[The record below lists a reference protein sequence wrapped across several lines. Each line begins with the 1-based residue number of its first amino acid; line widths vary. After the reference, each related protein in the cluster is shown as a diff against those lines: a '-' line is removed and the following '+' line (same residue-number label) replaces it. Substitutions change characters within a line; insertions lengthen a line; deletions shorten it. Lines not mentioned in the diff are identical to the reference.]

1 MSAQDARAQALEL
14 WRSGFARHRRGDLR
28 AAVELYQRAIEIDPN
43 FGNPYNDI
51 GVYLIEKG
59 ALDDAVPWLER
70 AKRAPRY
77 EPRHFPYLN
86 LGRVYMAKGDLS
98 QALREFSE
106 ALEMHPNDGP
116 GARME
121 RDVGERFLGDAEA
134 RRLDVGSR
142 ASGGRTEKSTRLPV
156 RCARPRPASPPP
168 WSGRSCAPLSGS
180 SGWRQGPGRSGHAAP
195 ARATGVPSPELPGGR
210 GDDPARSLDHFHPLH
225 HPLGRAR

>member
-28 AAVELYQRAIEIDPN
+28 AAVELYQRSIETCPTAEAHTFLGWAYAHAGHVDRAIAECKRAIEVDPN

-86 LGRVYMAKGDLS
+86 LGRLYAAKGMVL
-98 QALREFSE
+98 QAIREFE
-106 ALEMHPNDGP
+106 GALEI
-116 GARME
+116 
-121 RDVGERFLGDAEA
+121 
-134 RRLDVGSR
+134 
-142 ASGGRTEKSTRLPV
+142 
-156 RCARPRPASPPP
+156 
-168 WSGRSCAPLSGS
+168 
-180 SGWRQGPGRSGHAAP
+180 
-195 ARATGVPSPELPGGR
+195 SPEE
-210 GDDPARSLDHFHPLH
+210 PLCREMVVR
-225 HPLGRAR
+225 LRAMLN